1 MGKETVYCSVC
12 GDRLSS
18 SDFEKGKA
26 VTILKRN
33 FCKKCAE
40 TVANESADPAHDP
53 TATPKPI
60 KIRTQRMPLADKP
73 KVPFSNRVPFLIAA
87 AVGVVA
93 LILLLYVLLTHKN

>member
-40 TVANESADPAHDP
+40 TVAKESADPEHDP

-60 KIRTQRMPLADKP
+60 KIRTQRIPLAEKP
-73 KVPFSNRVPFLIAA
+73 KPASNRIPFMIAA
-87 AVGVVA
+87 AVGIIA
-93 LILLLYVLLTHKN
+93 LIMLIYVLASKG